1 MHFYESLR
9 SRKELSSF
17 ILYCQN
23 HPEER
28 FWQALQNWSGYSAIM
43 AIDKVGGRGA
53 GGIVNQTHNTF
64 YIKGRRHD
72 EES

>member
-1 MHFYESLR
+1 MHFYESLK

-28 FWQALQNWSGYSAIM
+28 FWQALQNWSGYTSIM
-43 AIDKVGGRGA
+43 AVTYIGRRFD

-72 EES
+72 EKS